1 MDKHETLNINRG
13 ASWVLPRRWTASLAI
28 ALCTLVAFAVAGRTQ
43 EQSLEQAEV
52 DRIAPETA
60 DVTLRP
66 NQADPRAAAVGDI
79 LVPLDELSTG
89 ANSLV
94 QLIFTSGQEGD
105 LGSLIR
111 LGQNSLFRFVPEGRE
126 FVLDNGTVMLVTP
139 PGAGGGRLVTPAA
152 VAAVQGSLLVATAR
166 ENNGSDEA
174 RFLNFS
180 SRVELRN
187 PDTEATIGALSPGQ
201 AALAIDGE
209 LITIVDF
216 DIESAVETASLLEK
230 LEPNPSDSE
239 AAQSAIVAE
248 KALVEEILAARE
260 RDDGLLDAVEDS
272 EQDVEDFLL
281 DSEQVDDSIG
291 DSDSFRDIEIEIQ

>member
-1 MDKHETLNINRG
+1 M
-13 ASWVLPRRWTASLAI
+13 LPRRWTASLAI

-201 AALAIDGE
+201 AARAIDGE
-209 LITIVDF
+209 LFTIVVF
-216 DIESAVETASLLEK
+216 
-230 LEPNPSDSE
+230 
-239 AAQSAIVAE
+239 
-248 KALVEEILAARE
+248 
-260 RDDGLLDAVEDS
+260 
-272 EQDVEDFLL
+272 
-281 DSEQVDDSIG
+281 
-291 DSDSFRDIEIEIQ
+291 

>member
-1 MDKHETLNINRG
+1 
-13 ASWVLPRRWTASLAI
+13 
-28 ALCTLVAFAVAGRTQ
+28 
-43 EQSLEQAEV
+43 
-52 DRIAPETA
+52 
-60 DVTLRP
+60 
-66 NQADPRAAAVGDI
+66 
-79 LVPLDELSTG
+79 
-89 ANSLV
+89 
-94 QLIFTSGQEGD
+94 
-105 LGSLIR
+105 
-111 LGQNSLFRFVPEGRE
+111 
-126 FVLDNGTVMLVTP
+126 
-139 PGAGGGRLVTPAA
+139 
-152 VAAVQGSLLVATAR
+152 
-166 ENNGSDEA
+166 SDEA

-260 RDDGLLDAVEDS
+260 RDDDLLDAVEDS